1 MQKKVAMAR
10 IALSITNFQP
20 EAMPE
25 EKFNKS
31 KVDNLSKVVSAIRI
45 KVLYNVFF
53 QIKDQSNERR
63 VQLEKAELFEQFK
76 EQMA

>member
-1 MQKKVAMAR
+1 MAR
-10 IALSITNFQP
+10 IALSTTNFQP

-45 KVLYNVFF
+45 KMLLKVFF

-63 VQLEKAELFEQFK
+63 VQLEKAELFKQFK

>member
-1 MQKKVAMAR
+1 MAR

-45 KVLYNVFF
+45 KVL
-53 QIKDQSNERR
+53 
-63 VQLEKAELFEQFK
+63 
-76 EQMA
+76 